1 MDKKMYSFRLN
12 KDLVDS
18 TKEVA
23 KEMGIS
29 LSLFIS
35 CLLREK
41 VSHSNSSKEDIR
53 TDNNFII
60 PDESAHKILR
70 EIVTEIKKLRLDLKN
85 YLKIIRSETK
95 S

>member
-1 MDKKMYSFRLN
+1 MYSFRLN

-18 TKEVA
+18 TKEIA

-35 CLLREK
+35 CLLKEK
-41 VSHSNSSKEDIR
+41 VNHLNSSKEDSRI
-53 TDNNFII
+53 DDNFII
-60 PDESAHKILR
+60 PGESTHQILR
-70 EIVTEIKKLRLDLKN
+70 EIVTEIKKLRGDLKD
-85 YLKIIRSETK
+85 YLKISRSETK

>member
-1 MDKKMYSFRLN
+1 MNKKMYSFRLN

-23 KEMGIS
+23 REMGIS

-41 VSHSNSSKEDIR
+41 VSHLNSSKEDIR
-53 TDNNFII
+53 ADNNFII
-60 PDESAHKILR
+60 PDESVHQILQ
-70 EIVTEIKKLRLDLKN
+70 EIVTEIKKLRSDLKD
-85 YLKIIRSETK
+85 YLKKSRSETK